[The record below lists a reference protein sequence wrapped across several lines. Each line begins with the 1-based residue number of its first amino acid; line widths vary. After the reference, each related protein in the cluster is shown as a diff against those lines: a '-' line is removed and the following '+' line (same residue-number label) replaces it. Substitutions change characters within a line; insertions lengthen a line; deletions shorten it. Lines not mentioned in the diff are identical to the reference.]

1 MTDAQLEV
9 KSKQSHAEFCY
20 EYRAFRKKCV
30 TQGIVTFSRD
40 YDIAYYIVRYRGMY
54 VTYLYGNAEDKSKL
68 RAVWNVIHTA
78 EQLLKAEQFAKG
90 IEGVK
95 HESN

>member
-1 MTDAQLEV
+1 MTNAQLKV
-9 KSKQSHAEFCY
+9 ACIQTHTEFCY

-40 YDIAYYIVRYRGMY
+40 NDLSYYVVRYRGRY
-54 VTYLYGNAEDKSKL
+54 VTMLFGDTEDSSKL
-68 RAVWNVIHTA
+68 CAAWNAIKISEETI
-78 EQLLKAEQFAKG
+78 EK

>member
-9 KSKQSHAEFCY
+9 ESKRVSDNVVY
-20 EYRAFRKKCV
+20 ELRKFRKECV
-30 TQGIVTFSRD
+30 TQGIVKFVRD
-40 YDIAYYIVRYRGMY
+40 HHFYEMKYRGFFICY
-54 VTYLYGNAEDKSKL
+54 IYGYDKSKL
-68 RAVWNVIHTA
+68 RAAWNVIRVA